1 MAILHSS
8 RLKNSAGKKYY
19 ISLDPTFGN
28 SSYSVYS
35 FTNNTDYDNKT
46 GTLIYTEP
54 LKKMKKGSTDDLV
67 NDKIGI
73 RNGNFYAWRILKALN
88 IDQDDGVIRASMV
101 HYNSENEVK
110 SLINALD
117 KVL

>member
-8 RLKNSAGKKYY
+8 RLKNSGGKKYY

-35 FTNNTDYDNKT
+35 FTDNTDYDNKT

-54 LKKMKKGSTDDLV
+54 LRKMKKGSTD
-67 NDKIGI
+67 
-73 RNGNFYAWRILKALN
+73 F
-88 IDQDDGVIRASMV
+88 
-101 HYNSENEVK
+101 
-110 SLINALD
+110 LINDNPTLIDEYGSIDFLD
-117 KVL
+117 TVRDQVLDSILR